1 MVKGESGMKDER
13 MLIEFYVGYITA
25 LIDMYE
31 RMEISEERFDKSLR
45 RVLIDFYTEVKKGI
59 GDGSSR

>member
-1 MVKGESGMKDER
+1 MVKGESGMKDGKA
-13 MLIEFYVGYITA
+13 LIEFYVGYITA

-45 RVLIDFYTEVKKGI
+45 RALIDFYTEVKKGI
-59 GDGSSR
+59 GDGSSD